1 MTLFVLAHH
10 TLTYHLN
17 GATLV
22 NYLECSNTL
31 LQGSPEFPACFECD
45 GRLAQMINK
54 RISLSVCLFLLS
66 LS

>member
-17 GATLV
+17 GATSL
-22 NYLECSNTL
+22 NYLECSGTL
-31 LQGSPEFPACFECD
+31 LQGSPEFPVCFERD
-45 GRLAQMINK
+45 GRLAQRINK
-54 RISLSVCLFLLS
+54 WVSLSDYLFILS